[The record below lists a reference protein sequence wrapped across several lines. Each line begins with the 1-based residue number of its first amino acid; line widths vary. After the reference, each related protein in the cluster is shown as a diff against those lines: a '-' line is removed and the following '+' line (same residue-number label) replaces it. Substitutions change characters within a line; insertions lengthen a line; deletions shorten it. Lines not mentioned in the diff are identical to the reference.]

1 MTSERWQ
8 RINDLF
14 HAALQ
19 RDADARAA
27 FLQAECA
34 GDVALCD
41 EVQRLVRAHENAGD
55 FAGAAARERMAR
67 AVVAADERASV
78 SVGDTLGPYTILAR
92 IGEGGMGH
100 VYRGRD
106 TRVSRDVAIKV
117 LPPEYVADAERRQR
131 FEREARAIASLVHP
145 HICTLFEFDRERPQ
159 PVDGASG
166 PSGVVVDFL
175 VMELVD
181 GESLADRLARGPL
194 PVAQAVA
201 RAIEIADALSHAHRK
216 GIVHRDLK
224 PANVMLTTSGAKLLD
239 FGLAKAQLRTD
250 AEAPQR
256 TTTLAGDRSLTV
268 PGMLVGTLPYM
279 APEQVEGRDADART
293 DVWAFGCVVYHMIRG
308 TKPFDGNNPASLI
321 GAILKDEPRALENI
335 AAITPF
341 AKQLQHIVGK
351 CLAKDPEDRWQDMR
365 DVRNQL
371 QFLQQTDWQPAFAPP
386 SSSRVT
392 RRDLAWGL
400 SLAALV
406 MVGTTAFLLRP
417 RPAPDDTLVFTVTT
431 PDVFTGS
438 LAGAAPSPA
447 ISPDGRRIAYGTRR
461 GPDAPQSIWVQP
473 LDSLDRRQL
482 LTFPNAADGSGPLP
496 FWSPDGQSIGFFAE
510 RKLKRTSIATG
521 ATQSICDVHAAR
533 GGTWLADDTILFAAR
548 DGAGIF
554 RVPAAGG
561 SPVQLTRP
569 DLTPGATQ
577 HLFPAAID
585 KNRFL
590 FATLP
595 DRGVWLGFLDGTAP
609 RRLLTADSRALYAPE
624 GYLLFVK
631 DTTLFAQPFDSGRE
645 SLAGSPIAIAD
656 DVRTDVN
663 TLASTYSVSANGT
676 LVYRPGAVTS
686 VRELAWVDRRGNLMR
701 KIDDA
706 SAAYRSLALT
716 RDERAA
722 IAHIHDDAQNG
733 GGLWLVD
740 LERAT
745 RTKITVEPHHEV
757 EPVLSPDGDWIAFT
771 SDRGGTDSLYRT
783 RSNGSGTSELLWRID
798 GRIFASDWSKNW
810 IVANVFRPGRT
821 DGDTANAFRPG
832 PTEGDIW
839 TVPLTP
845 GGKPVPY
852 LQERHA
858 ERQGRLSP
866 DERWMAYV
874 SDETGSAQIYVRSF
888 PDASR
893 AKLLVSNRPGVLPT
907 WRADGRELYYVA
919 SGARLMAVS
928 AEEGPNGL
936 RLGDAQELFRVGLS
950 EYAPSADGSRFLVA
964 IAPLQTDET
973 PRLVV
978 MLNWPA
984 RVSRK

>member
-1 MTSERWQ
+1 MTAERWQ
-8 RINDLF
+8 RINELF

-19 RDADARAA
+19 RDPVERDP

-34 GDVALCD
+34 GDGALCD
-41 EVQRLVRAHENAGD
+41 EVRRLVRAHEKAGD
-55 FAGAAARERMAR
+55 FAGSAAREQIAR
-67 AVVAADERASV
+67 AVVADERTSI
-78 SVGDTLGPYTILAR
+78 SIGDTLGPYTILAR
-92 IGEGGMGH
+92 IGEGGMGQ

-131 FEREARAIASLVHP
+131 FEREARAIATLVHP

-159 PVDGASG
+159 PADAASR
-166 PSGVVVDFL
+166 PSDVVVDFL
-175 VMELVD
+175 VMELVE

-224 PANVMLTTSGAKLLD
+224 PANVMLTRSGAKLLD

-250 AEAPQR
+250 AEAPER
-256 TTTLAGDRSLTV
+256 APTLAGDRSLTV

-293 DVWAFGCVVYHMIRG
+293 DVWTFGCVVYQMISG
-308 TKPFDGNNPASLI
+308 TKPFDGNSPASLI
-321 GAILKDEPRALENI
+321 GAILKDEPRALGNI
-335 AAITPF
+335 AATTPF
-341 AKQLQHIVGK
+341 DKQLQHIVGK

-365 DVRNQL
+365 DVRDQL
-371 QFLQQTDWQPAFAPP
+371 RFVQQTDWQSAP
-386 SSSRVT
+386 SSTRGT
-392 RRDLAWGL
+392 RRHLAWGL

-417 RPAPDDTLVFTVTT
+417 RPVPGEPVVFTVAT
-431 PDVFTGS
+431 PDVSSGP
-438 LAGAAPSPA
+438 LAGAAPHPA
-447 ISPDGRRIAYGTRR
+447 IAPDGRRIAYGAVAPR
-461 GPDAPQSIWVQP
+461 GIWLQP

-482 LTFPNAADGSGPLP
+482 LTFPAEDATGAPPLP

-510 RKLKRTSIATG
+510 QKLKRTSIATG
-521 ATQSICDVHAAR
+521 ATQGICDVRAPR

-561 SPVQLTRP
+561 TPVQVTRP
-569 DLTPGATQ
+569 DLTPGAAQ

-585 KNRFL
+585 ETRFL

-595 DRGVWLGFLDGTAP
+595 DRGVWLGFLDGRAP
-609 RRLLTADSRALYAPE
+609 RRLLTADSRALYAPA

-645 SLAGSPIAIAD
+645 NLAGSPIAIAD
-656 DVRTDVN
+656 DVRTDMA
-663 TLASTYSVSANGT
+663 TLASTFSVSANGT
-676 LVYRPGAVTS
+676 LVYRPGPVTS
-686 VRELAWVDRRGNLMR
+686 VRELAWVDRRGKMMR
-701 KIDDA
+701 KIDHA
-706 SAAYRSLALT
+706 AAAYASLALT

-722 IAHIHDDAQNG
+722 ITHIHDDAQNG
-733 GGLWLVD
+733 GGLWLLD

-745 RTKITVEPHHEV
+745 RTKITLEPHHEAQ
-757 EPVLSPDGDWIAFT
+757 PVLSPDGDWIAFN
-771 SDRGGTDSLYRT
+771 SDRGGTDGLHRT
-783 RSNGSGTSELLWRID
+783 RSNGSGTSQLLWRID
-798 GRIFASDWSKNW
+798 GTIYPSDWSKNW
-810 IVANVFRPGRT
+810 IVADVFRPGRT
-821 DGDTANAFRPG
+821 DGDTASVFRPG
-832 PTEGDIW
+832 RTDGDIW
-839 TVPLTP
+839 TVPLAP

-852 LQERHA
+852 LQEGHA
-858 ERQGRLSP
+858 ERRGRLSP
-866 DERWMAYV
+866 DERWMAYL
-874 SDETGSAQIYVRSF
+874 SHETGNAQVYVRSF

-893 AKLLVSNRPGVLPT
+893 TKLLVSNHLGGLPT
-907 WRADGRELYYVA
+907 WRADGRELYYIA
-919 SGARLMAVS
+919 SGVRLMAVS
-928 AEEGPNGL
+928 VEDGPDGL
-936 RLGDAQELFRVGLS
+936 RLGEAKELFRAVGLS
-950 EYAPSADGSRFLVA
+950 EYAPSADGSRFLIVTP
-964 IAPLQTDET
+964 PLQTDET
-973 PRLVV
+973 PQLVV

-984 RVSRK
+984 RLTGK